1 MSKKNKKNLKK
12 VHAKIDNTPVKTE
25 ATKKEESKVASKKV
39 NGDEVE
45 KLAEKLTTESLKN
58 ASKKELKSI
67 IVTAKKAGNKELV
80 KKAKK
85 AHEEAKYAASKARIE
100 ARKARKKERADE
112 LADIQKAKAS
122 EPAKITLKD
131 RLKRQEERRNVARA
145 RHIAS
150 ITRRC
155 KRMHLNDADTKKVV
169 DIAKKQWDNATMY
182 NITVVC
188 DSVLKKKKELEK
200 LVKDC
205 GIKSACITNSTAFF
219 KDVPASVVAKLRDL
233 VGDATF
239 YQYRSDSKSPF
250 EEAGID
256 MSADNHNKHKKG
268 GDPHTIE
275 CSKNIRVNFYNL
287 RKAKKKAKETREKNT
302 YNFRHGSKAEG
313 RKLRRGLKVKAK
325 AVNKKPTQVKE
336 VKQKSAKQAA

>member
-1 MSKKNKKNLKK
+1 MSKKSKKNLKK
-12 VHAKIDNTPVKTE
+12 VHAKINNTPVKTE
-25 ATKKEESKVASKKV
+25 GAKKEESVAPTK
-39 NGDEVE
+39 N
-45 KLAEKLTTESLKN
+45 TEIAAAKDDV
-58 ASKKELKSI
+58 K
-67 IVTAKKAGNKELV
+67 AKK
-80 KKAKK
+80 KAEKK

-100 ARKARKKERADE
+100 ARKVRKKERADK
-112 LADIQKAKAS
+112 LAGIQKTKAS
-122 EPAKITLKD
+122 EPVKITLEQ
-131 RLKRQEERRNVARA
+131 RLKKQEERRNVARA
-145 RHIAS
+145 RHIES

-169 DIAKKQWDNATMY
+169 DIAKKQWDNATVY

-219 KDVPASVVAKLRDL
+219 KDVPASVVTKLRDL
-233 VGDATF
+233 VGDVTF

-256 MSADNHNKHKKG
+256 MSGNHNKHKKG
-268 GDPHTIE
+268 GDSHTIE
-275 CSKNIRVNFYNL
+275 CSKNISVNFYNL
-287 RKAKKKAKETREKNT
+287 RKAKKKAKETLEKNT

-336 VKQKSAKQAA
+336 VKQKAAKQAA

>member
-1 MSKKNKKNLKK
+1 MSKKNNKKNLKE
-12 VHAKIDNTPVKTE
+12 VHAKIGTTPVKAE
-25 ATKKEESKVASKKV
+25 AAKKEESKAAV
-39 NGDEVE
+39 
-45 KLAEKLTTESLKN
+45 KN
-58 ASKKELKSI
+58 AEIAAAKDDAK
-67 IVTAKKAGNKELV
+67 AKK
-80 KKAKK
+80 KAEKK

-100 ARKARKKERADE
+100 ARKARKKSIMDKLIDSKKE
-112 LADIQKAKAS
+112 KAS
-122 EPAKITLKD
+122 EPVKITLED
-131 RLKRQEERRNVARA
+131 RLKKQEERRNIAMA

-155 KRMHLNDADTKKVV
+155 KRMHLNDADTKKVI
-169 DIAKKQWDNATMY
+169 DIAKKQWDNATVY

-219 KDVPASVVAKLRDL
+219 KDVPASVVVKLRDL
-233 VGDATF
+233 VGNATF
-239 YQYRSDSKSPF
+239 YQYRSDDKSPF

-256 MSADNHNKHKKG
+256 MSGNHNKHKKG

-275 CSKNIRVNFYNL
+275 CSKNASVNFYNL
-287 RKAKKKAKETREKNT
+287 RKAKKKAKEILEKNT

-336 VKQKSAKQAA
+336 IKQKSAKQAA

>member
-1 MSKKNKKNLKK
+1 MSKKSKKNLKK

-25 ATKKEESKVASKKV
+25 GAKKEESVAPTK
-39 NGDEVE
+39 N
-45 KLAEKLTTESLKN
+45 TEIAVAKDDV
-58 ASKKELKSI
+58 K
-67 IVTAKKAGNKELV
+67 AKK
-80 KKAKK
+80 KAEKK

-100 ARKARKKERADE
+100 ARKARKKERADK
-112 LADIQKAKAS
+112 LAGIQKTKAS
-122 EPAKITLKD
+122 EPVKITLEQ
-131 RLKRQEERRNVARA
+131 RLKKHEERRNVARA
-145 RHIAS
+145 RHIES

-169 DIAKKQWDNATMY
+169 DIAKKQWDNATVY

-219 KDVPASVVAKLRDL
+219 KDVPASVVEKLRDL
-233 VGDATF
+233 VGDVTF

-256 MSADNHNKHKKG
+256 MSGNHNKHKKG

-275 CSKNIRVNFYNL
+275 CSKNINVNFYNL
-287 RKAKKKAKETREKNT
+287 RRAKKKAKETLEKNT

-336 VKQKSAKQAA
+336 VKQKSTKQAA

>member
-1 MSKKNKKNLKK
+1 MSKKNNKKNLKK
-12 VHAKIDNTPVKTE
+12 VQAKIGTTPVKAE
-25 ATKKEESKVASKKV
+25 AAKKEESKAAVK
-39 NGDEVE
+39 N
-45 KLAEKLTTESLKN
+45 TEI
-58 ASKKELKSI
+58 AA
-67 IVTAKKAGNKELV
+67 AKDDA
-80 KKAKK
+80 KAKK
-85 AHEEAKYAASKARIE
+85 KAEKKAREEAKYAASKARVE
-100 ARKARKKERADE
+100 ARKARKKSIMDKLIDSKKE
-112 LADIQKAKAS
+112 KAS
-122 EPAKITLKD
+122 EPVKITLED
-131 RLKRQEERRNVARA
+131 RLKKQEERRNVAMA

-150 ITRRC
+150 VTRRC
-155 KRMHLNDADTKKVV
+155 KRMHLNDADTKKVI
-169 DIAKKQWDNATMY
+169 DITKKQWDNATVY

-233 VGDATF
+233 VGNATF
-239 YQYRSDSKSPF
+239 YQYCSDSKSPF

-256 MSADNHNKHKKG
+256 MSGNHNKHKKG
-268 GDPHTIE
+268 DDPHTIE
-275 CSKNIRVNFYNL
+275 CSKNASVNFYNL
-287 RKAKKKAKETREKNT
+287 RKAKKKAKEALEKNT

-336 VKQKSAKQAA
+336 IKQKSVKQAA

>member
-1 MSKKNKKNLKK
+1 MSKKNNKKNLKK
-12 VHAKIDNTPVKTE
+12 VQAKIGTTPVKAE
-25 ATKKEESKVASKKV
+25 AAKKEESKAAV
-39 NGDEVE
+39 
-45 KLAEKLTTESLKN
+45 KN
-58 ASKKELKSI
+58 IEIAA
-67 IVTAKKAGNKELV
+67 AKDDA
-80 KKAKK
+80 KAKK
-85 AHEEAKYAASKARIE
+85 KAEKKAREEAKYAASKARVE
-100 ARKARKKERADE
+100 ARKARKKSIMDKLIDSKKE
-112 LADIQKAKAS
+112 KAS
-122 EPAKITLKD
+122 EPVKITLED
-131 RLKRQEERRNVARA
+131 RLKKQEERRNVAMA

-150 ITRRC
+150 VTRRC
-155 KRMHLNDADTKKVV
+155 KRMHLNDADTKKVI
-169 DIAKKQWDNATMY
+169 DITKKQWDNATVY

-233 VGDATF
+233 VGNATF

-256 MSADNHNKHKKG
+256 MSGNHNKHKKG

-275 CSKNIRVNFYNL
+275 CSKNASVNFYNL
-287 RKAKKKAKETREKNT
+287 RKAKKKAKETLEKNT
-302 YNFRHGSKAEG
+302 YNFLHGSKAEG
-313 RKLRRGLKVKAK
+313 RKLRRGLKVEAK

-336 VKQKSAKQAA
+336 IRQKSAKQAA

>member
-1 MSKKNKKNLKK
+1 MSKKSKKNLKK

-25 ATKKEESKVASKKV
+25 AAKKEESEAAKIKE
-39 NGDEVE
+39 NIE
-45 KLAEKLTTESLKN
+45 KRRAAAEEKAKKN
-58 ASKKELKSI
+58 AELKA
-67 IVTAKKAGNKELV
+67 AK
-80 KKAKK
+80 KKAKAEK
-85 AHEEAKYAASKARIE
+85 EEAKYAASKARIE
-100 ARKARKKERADE
+100 ARKARKKERADK
-112 LADIQKAKAS
+112 LAGIQKAKTS
-122 EPAKITLKD
+122 EPVKITLEQ
-131 RLKRQEERRNVARA
+131 RLKKQEERRNVARA
-145 RHIAS
+145 RHIES

-169 DIAKKQWDNATMY
+169 DIAKKQWDNATVY

-233 VGDATF
+233 VGDVTF

-256 MSADNHNKHKKG
+256 MSGNHNKHKKG

-275 CSKNIRVNFYNL
+275 CSKNISVNFYNL
-287 RKAKKKAKETREKNT
+287 RRAKKKAKETLEKNT

-313 RKLRRGLKVKAK
+313 RKLRRKLKVKAK

>member
-1 MSKKNKKNLKK
+1 MSKKNNKKNLKK
-12 VHAKIDNTPVKTE
+12 VQAKIGTTPVKAE
-25 ATKKEESKVASKKV
+25 AAKKEESKA
-39 NGDEVE
+39 
-45 KLAEKLTTESLKN
+45 AIKN
-58 ASKKELKSI
+58 AEIAAAKDDAK
-67 IVTAKKAGNKELV
+67 AKK
-80 KKAKK
+80 KAEKK

-100 ARKARKKERADE
+100 ARKARKKSIMDKLIDSKKE
-112 LADIQKAKAS
+112 KAS
-122 EPAKITLKD
+122 EPVKITLED
-131 RLKRQEERRNVARA
+131 RLKKQEERHNVAMA

-150 ITRRC
+150 VTRRC
-155 KRMHLNDADTKKVV
+155 KRMHLNDADAKKVI
-169 DIAKKQWDNATMY
+169 DIAKKQWDNATVY

-233 VGDATF
+233 VGNATF
-239 YQYRSDSKSPF
+239 YQYRSDDKSPF

-256 MSADNHNKHKKG
+256 MSGNHNKHKKG

-275 CSKNIRVNFYNL
+275 CSKNASVNFYNL
-287 RKAKKKAKETREKNT
+287 RKAKKKAKETLEKNT

-313 RKLRRGLKVKAK
+313 RKLRRELKVKAK

-336 VKQKSAKQAA
+336 IKQKTAKQAA

>member
-1 MSKKNKKNLKK
+1 MSKKNNKKNLKK
-12 VHAKIDNTPVKTE
+12 VQAKIGTTPVKAE
-25 ATKKEESKVASKKV
+25 AAKKEESKAAVK
-39 NGDEVE
+39 N
-45 KLAEKLTTESLKN
+45 TEIAAAKDD
-58 ASKKELKSI
+58 AK
-67 IVTAKKAGNKELV
+67 AKK
-80 KKAKK
+80 KAEKK
-85 AHEEAKYAASKARIE
+85 AHEEAKYAASKARVE
-100 ARKARKKERADE
+100 ARKARKKSIMDKLIDSKKE
-112 LADIQKAKAS
+112 KAS
-122 EPAKITLKD
+122 EPVKITLED
-131 RLKRQEERRNVARA
+131 RLKKQEERRNVAMA

-155 KRMHLNDADTKKVV
+155 KRMHLNDADTKKVI
-169 DIAKKQWDNATMY
+169 DIAKKQWDNATVY

-233 VGDATF
+233 VGNATF

-256 MSADNHNKHKKG
+256 MSGNHNKHKKG

-275 CSKNIRVNFYNL
+275 CSKTASVNFYNL
-287 RKAKKKAKETREKNT
+287 RRAKKKAKEALEKNT

-313 RKLRRGLKVKAK
+313 RKLCRGLKVKAK

-336 VKQKSAKQAA
+336 IKQKSVKQAA

>member
-1 MSKKNKKNLKK
+1 MSKKNNKKNLKE
-12 VHAKIDNTPVKTE
+12 VQAKIGTTPVKAE
-25 ATKKEESKVASKKV
+25 AAKKEESKA
-39 NGDEVE
+39 
-45 KLAEKLTTESLKN
+45 AIKN
-58 ASKKELKSI
+58 AEIAAAKDDVK
-67 IVTAKKAGNKELV
+67 AKK
-80 KKAKK
+80 KAEKK

-100 ARKARKKERADE
+100 ARKARKKSIMDKLIDSKKE
-112 LADIQKAKAS
+112 KAS
-122 EPAKITLKD
+122 EPVKITLED
-131 RLKRQEERRNVARA
+131 RLKKQEERRNVAMA

-155 KRMHLNDADTKKVV
+155 KRMHLNDADTKKVI
-169 DIAKKQWDNATMY
+169 DIAKKQWDNATVY

-188 DSVLKKKKELEK
+188 DSILKKKKELEK

-219 KDVPASVVAKLRDL
+219 KNVPASVVAKLRDL
-233 VGDATF
+233 VGNATF
-239 YQYRSDSKSPF
+239 YQYRSDDKSPF

-256 MSADNHNKHKKG
+256 MSGNHNKHKKG

-275 CSKNIRVNFYNL
+275 CSKNASVNFYNL
-287 RKAKKKAKETREKNT
+287 RKAKKKAKETLEKNT

-313 RKLRRGLKVKAK
+313 RKLRRELKVKAK

-336 VKQKSAKQAA
+336 IKQKTAKQAA

>member
-1 MSKKNKKNLKK
+1 MSKKNNKKNLKK
-12 VHAKIDNTPVKTE
+12 VQAKIGTTPVKAE
-25 ATKKEESKVASKKV
+25 AAKKEESKAAVK
-39 NGDEVE
+39 N
-45 KLAEKLTTESLKN
+45 TEIAAAKDD
-58 ASKKELKSI
+58 AK
-67 IVTAKKAGNKELV
+67 AKK
-80 KKAKK
+80 KAEKK
-85 AHEEAKYAASKARIE
+85 AHEEAKYAASKARAE
-100 ARKARKKERADE
+100 ARKARKKSIMDKLIDSKKE
-112 LADIQKAKAS
+112 KAS
-122 EPAKITLKD
+122 EPVKITLED
-131 RLKRQEERRNVARA
+131 RLKKQEERRNVAMA

-150 ITRRC
+150 VTRRC
-155 KRMHLNDADTKKVV
+155 KRMHLNDADTKKVI
-169 DIAKKQWDNATMY
+169 DIAKKQWDNATVY

-233 VGDATF
+233 VGNTTF
-239 YQYRSDSKSPF
+239 YQYCSDRKSPF

-256 MSADNHNKHKKG
+256 MSGNHNKHKKG

-275 CSKNIRVNFYNL
+275 CSKNASVNFYNL
-287 RKAKKKAKETREKNT
+287 RRAKKKAKETLEKNT

-336 VKQKSAKQAA
+336 IKQKSVKQAA

>member
-1 MSKKNKKNLKK
+1 MSKKNNKKNLKK
-12 VHAKIDNTPVKTE
+12 VQAKIGTTPVKAE
-25 ATKKEESKVASKKV
+25 AAKKEESKAAVK
-39 NGDEVE
+39 N
-45 KLAEKLTTESLKN
+45 TEIAAAKDD
-58 ASKKELKSI
+58 AK
-67 IVTAKKAGNKELV
+67 AKK
-80 KKAKK
+80 KAEKK
-85 AHEEAKYAASKARIE
+85 AHEEAKYAASKARVE
-100 ARKARKKERADE
+100 ARNARKKSIMDKLIDSKKE
-112 LADIQKAKAS
+112 KAS
-122 EPAKITLKD
+122 EPVKITLED
-131 RLKRQEERRNVARA
+131 RLKKQEERRNVSMA

-150 ITRRC
+150 VTRRC
-155 KRMHLNDADTKKVV
+155 KRMHLNDADTKKVI
-169 DIAKKQWDNATMY
+169 DIAKKQWDNATVY
-182 NITVVC
+182 NITVIC

-233 VGDATF
+233 VGNATF
-239 YQYRSDSKSPF
+239 YQYCSDDKSPF

-256 MSADNHNKHKKG
+256 MSGNHNKHKKG

-275 CSKNIRVNFYNL
+275 CSKNTSVNFYNL
-287 RKAKKKAKETREKNT
+287 RKAKKKAKETLEKNT

-336 VKQKSAKQAA
+336 IKQKSVKQAA

>member
-1 MSKKNKKNLKK
+1 MSKKNNKKNLKK
-12 VHAKIDNTPVKTE
+12 VQAKIGTTPVKAE
-25 ATKKEESKVASKKV
+25 AAKKEESKAAVK
-39 NGDEVE
+39 N
-45 KLAEKLTTESLKN
+45 TEIAAAKDD
-58 ASKKELKSI
+58 AK
-67 IVTAKKAGNKELV
+67 AKK
-80 KKAKK
+80 KAEKK
-85 AHEEAKYAASKARIE
+85 AHEEAKYAASKASVE
-100 ARKARKKERADE
+100 ARKARKKSIMDKLIDSKKE
-112 LADIQKAKAS
+112 KAS
-122 EPAKITLKD
+122 ELVKITLED
-131 RLKRQEERRNVARA
+131 RLKKQEERRNVSMA

-150 ITRRC
+150 VTRRC
-155 KRMHLNDADTKKVV
+155 KRMHLNDADTKKVI
-169 DIAKKQWDNATMY
+169 DIAKKQWDNATVY

-219 KDVPASVVAKLRDL
+219 KDVPASAVVKLRDL
-233 VGDATF
+233 VGNATF
-239 YQYRSDSKSPF
+239 YQYRSDDKSPF

-256 MSADNHNKHKKG
+256 VSGNHNKHKKG

-275 CSKNIRVNFYNL
+275 CSKNASVNFYNL
-287 RKAKKKAKETREKNT
+287 RKAKKKAKETLEKNT

-336 VKQKSAKQAA
+336 IKQKSVKQAA

>member
-1 MSKKNKKNLKK
+1 MSKKNNKKNLKK
-12 VHAKIDNTPVKTE
+12 VQAKIGTTPVKAE
-25 ATKKEESKVASKKV
+25 AAKKEESKA
-39 NGDEVE
+39 
-45 KLAEKLTTESLKN
+45 AIKN
-58 ASKKELKSI
+58 AEIAAAKDDAK
-67 IVTAKKAGNKELV
+67 AKK
-80 KKAKK
+80 KAEKK

-100 ARKARKKERADE
+100 ARKARKKSIMDKLIDSKKE
-112 LADIQKAKAS
+112 KAS
-122 EPAKITLKD
+122 EPVKITLED
-131 RLKRQEERRNVARA
+131 RLKKQEERRNVAMA

-155 KRMHLNDADTKKVV
+155 KRMHLNDADIKKVI
-169 DIAKKQWDNATMY
+169 DIAKKQWDNATVY

-188 DSVLKKKKELEK
+188 DSILKKKKELEK

-219 KDVPASVVAKLRDL
+219 KNVPASVVAKLRDL
-233 VGDATF
+233 VGNATF
-239 YQYRSDSKSPF
+239 YQYRSDDKSPF

-256 MSADNHNKHKKG
+256 MSGNHNKHKKG

-275 CSKNIRVNFYNL
+275 CSKNASVNFYNL
-287 RKAKKKAKETREKNT
+287 RKAKKKAKETLEKNT

-313 RKLRRGLKVKAK
+313 CKLRSELKVKAK

-336 VKQKSAKQAA
+336 IKQKTAKQAA

>member
-25 ATKKEESKVASKKV
+25 GAKKEESVAPTK
-39 NGDEVE
+39 N
-45 KLAEKLTTESLKN
+45 TEIAAAKDDV
-58 ASKKELKSI
+58 K
-67 IVTAKKAGNKELV
+67 AKK
-80 KKAKK
+80 KAEKK

-100 ARKARKKERADE
+100 ARKARKKERADK
-112 LADIQKAKAS
+112 LAGIQKTKAS
-122 EPAKITLKD
+122 EPVKITLEQ
-131 RLKRQEERRNVARA
+131 RLKKQEERRNVARA
-145 RHIAS
+145 RHIES

-169 DIAKKQWDNATMY
+169 DIAKKQWDNATVY

-233 VGDATF
+233 VGDVTF

-256 MSADNHNKHKKG
+256 MSGNHNKHKKG

-275 CSKNIRVNFYNL
+275 CSKNASVNFYNL
-287 RKAKKKAKETREKNT
+287 RRAKKKAKETLEKNT
-302 YNFRHGSKAEG
+302 YTFRHGSKAEG
-313 RKLRRGLKVKAK
+313 RKLRRELKVKAK

-336 VKQKSAKQAA
+336 VKQKAAKQAA

>member
-25 ATKKEESKVASKKV
+25 GAKKEESVAPVK
-39 NGDEVE
+39 NVE
-45 KLAEKLTTESLKN
+45 IAAAKDDAK
-58 ASKKELKSI
+58 
-67 IVTAKKAGNKELV
+67 AKK
-80 KKAKK
+80 KAEKK

-100 ARKARKKERADE
+100 ARKARKKSIMDKLIDSKKE
-112 LADIQKAKAS
+112 KAS
-122 EPAKITLKD
+122 KTVKITLKE
-131 RLKRQEERRNVARA
+131 RLKKQEEHRNVAQA

-155 KRMHLNDADTKKVV
+155 KRMHLNDADTKKVI
-169 DIAKKQWDNATMY
+169 DIAKKQWDNATVY

-219 KDVPASVVAKLRDL
+219 KDVPASAVVKLREL
-233 VGDATF
+233 VSNATF

-275 CSKNIRVNFYNL
+275 CSKNASVNFYNL
-287 RKAKKKAKETREKNT
+287 RRAKRKAKETREKNT

-313 RKLRRGLKVKAK
+313 RKLRRGLKAKAK
-325 AVNKKPTQVKE
+325 PVNKKPTQVKE
-336 VKQKSAKQAA
+336 IKSKSNKQAA

>member
-1 MSKKNKKNLKK
+1 MSKKNNKKNLKK
-12 VHAKIDNTPVKTE
+12 VQAKIGTTPVKAE
-25 ATKKEESKVASKKV
+25 AAKKEESNA
-39 NGDEVE
+39 
-45 KLAEKLTTESLKN
+45 AIKN
-58 ASKKELKSI
+58 AEIAAAKDDAK
-67 IVTAKKAGNKELV
+67 AKK
-80 KKAKK
+80 KAEKK

-100 ARKARKKERADE
+100 ARKARKKSIMDKLIDSKKE
-112 LADIQKAKAS
+112 KAS
-122 EPAKITLKD
+122 EPVKITLED
-131 RLKRQEERRNVARA
+131 RLKKQEERRNVAMA

-155 KRMHLNDADTKKVV
+155 KRMHLNDADTKKVI
-169 DIAKKQWDNATMY
+169 DIANKQWDNATVY

-188 DSVLKKKKELEK
+188 DSILKKKKELEK

-219 KDVPASVVAKLRDL
+219 KNVPASVVAKLRDL
-233 VGDATF
+233 VGNATF
-239 YQYRSDSKSPF
+239 YQYRSDDRSPF

-256 MSADNHNKHKKG
+256 MSGNHNKHKKG

-275 CSKNIRVNFYNL
+275 CLKNASVNFYNP
-287 RKAKKKAKETREKNT
+287 RKAKKKAKETLEKNT

-313 RKLRRGLKVKAK
+313 RKLRRELKVKAK

-336 VKQKSAKQAA
+336 VKQKSVKQAA

>member
-1 MSKKNKKNLKK
+1 MSKKNNKKNLKK
-12 VHAKIDNTPVKTE
+12 VQAKIGTTPVKAE
-25 ATKKEESKVASKKV
+25 AAKKEESKAAVK
-39 NGDEVE
+39 N
-45 KLAEKLTTESLKN
+45 TEIAAAKDD
-58 ASKKELKSI
+58 AK
-67 IVTAKKAGNKELV
+67 AKK
-80 KKAKK
+80 KAEKK

-100 ARKARKKERADE
+100 ARKARKKSIMDK
-112 LADIQKAKAS
+112 LIDSKKKKAS
-122 EPAKITLKD
+122 EPVKITLED
-131 RLKRQEERRNVARA
+131 RLKKQEERRNVAMA

-150 ITRRC
+150 VTRRC
-155 KRMHLNDADTKKVV
+155 KRMHLNDADTKKVI
-169 DIAKKQWDNATMY
+169 DITKKQWDNATVY

-233 VGDATF
+233 VGNATF

-256 MSADNHNKHKKG
+256 MSGNHNKHKKG

-275 CSKNIRVNFYNL
+275 CSKNASVNFYNL
-287 RKAKKKAKETREKNT
+287 RKAKKKAKEALEKNT

-313 RKLRRGLKVKAK
+313 RKLRRGLKVEAK

-336 VKQKSAKQAA
+336 IRQKSAKQAA

>member
-1 MSKKNKKNLKK
+1 MSKKNNKKNLKK
-12 VHAKIDNTPVKTE
+12 VQAKIGTTPVKAE
-25 ATKKEESKVASKKV
+25 AAKKEESKAAV
-39 NGDEVE
+39 
-45 KLAEKLTTESLKN
+45 KN
-58 ASKKELKSI
+58 IEIAAAKDDAK
-67 IVTAKKAGNKELV
+67 AKK
-80 KKAKK
+80 KAEKK
-85 AHEEAKYAASKARIE
+85 AHEEAKYAASKARVE
-100 ARKARKKERADE
+100 ARKARKKSIMDKLIDSKKE
-112 LADIQKAKAS
+112 KAS
-122 EPAKITLKD
+122 EPVKITLED
-131 RLKRQEERRNVARA
+131 RLKKQEERRNVAMA

-150 ITRRC
+150 VARRC
-155 KRMHLNDADTKKVV
+155 KRMHLNDADTKKVI
-169 DIAKKQWDNATMY
+169 DITKKQWDNATVY

-219 KDVPASVVAKLRDL
+219 KDVPASVVVKLRDL
-233 VGDATF
+233 VGNATF
-239 YQYRSDSKSPF
+239 YQYRSDDKSPF

-256 MSADNHNKHKKG
+256 MSGNHNKHKKG

-275 CSKNIRVNFYNL
+275 CSKNASVNFYNL
-287 RKAKKKAKETREKNT
+287 RKAKKKAKEALEKNT

-336 VKQKSAKQAA
+336 IRQKSAKQAA

>member
-1 MSKKNKKNLKK
+1 MSKKNNKKNLKK
-12 VHAKIDNTPVKTE
+12 VQAKIGTTPVKAE
-25 ATKKEESKVASKKV
+25 AAKKEESKA
-39 NGDEVE
+39 
-45 KLAEKLTTESLKN
+45 AIKN
-58 ASKKELKSI
+58 AEIAAAKDDAK
-67 IVTAKKAGNKELV
+67 AKK
-80 KKAKK
+80 KAEKK

-100 ARKARKKERADE
+100 ARKARKKSIMDKLIDSKKE
-112 LADIQKAKAS
+112 KAS
-122 EPAKITLKD
+122 EPVKITLED
-131 RLKRQEERRNVARA
+131 RLKKQEERRNVAMA

-155 KRMHLNDADTKKVV
+155 KRMHLNDADTKKVI
-169 DIAKKQWDNATMY
+169 DIAKKQWDNATIY

-188 DSVLKKKKELEK
+188 DSILKKKKELEK

-219 KDVPASVVAKLRDL
+219 KNVPASVVAKLRDL
-233 VGDATF
+233 VGNATF
-239 YQYRSDSKSPF
+239 YQYRSDDKSPF

-256 MSADNHNKHKKG
+256 MSGNHNKHKKG

-275 CSKNIRVNFYNL
+275 CSKNASVNFYNL
-287 RKAKKKAKETREKNT
+287 RKAKKKAKETLEKNT

-313 RKLRRGLKVKAK
+313 RKLRRELKVKAK

-336 VKQKSAKQAA
+336 IKQKTAKQAA

>member
-1 MSKKNKKNLKK
+1 MSKKNNKKNLKK
-12 VHAKIDNTPVKTE
+12 VQAKIGTTPVKAE
-25 ATKKEESKVASKKV
+25 AAKKEESKA
-39 NGDEVE
+39 
-45 KLAEKLTTESLKN
+45 AIKN
-58 ASKKELKSI
+58 AEIAAAKDDAK
-67 IVTAKKAGNKELV
+67 AKK
-80 KKAKK
+80 KAEKK

-100 ARKARKKERADE
+100 ARKARKKSIMDKLIDSKKE
-112 LADIQKAKAS
+112 KAS
-122 EPAKITLKD
+122 ETVKITLED
-131 RLKRQEERRNVARA
+131 RLKNQEERRNVAMA

-155 KRMHLNDADTKKVV
+155 KRMHLNDADTKKVI
-169 DIAKKQWDNATMY
+169 DIAKKQWDNATVY

-188 DSVLKKKKELEK
+188 DSILKKKKELEK

-219 KDVPASVVAKLRDL
+219 KNVPASVVAKLRDL
-233 VGDATF
+233 VGNATF
-239 YQYRSDSKSPF
+239 YQYRSDDKSPF

-256 MSADNHNKHKKG
+256 MSGNHNKHKKG

-275 CSKNIRVNFYNL
+275 CSKNASVNFYNL
-287 RKAKKKAKETREKNT
+287 RKAKKKAKETLEKNT

-313 RKLRRGLKVKAK
+313 RKLRRELKVKAK

-336 VKQKSAKQAA
+336 VKQKSVKQAA

>member
-1 MSKKNKKNLKK
+1 MSKKNNKKNLKK
-12 VHAKIDNTPVKTE
+12 VQAKIGTTPVKAE
-25 ATKKEESKVASKKV
+25 AAKKEESKA
-39 NGDEVE
+39 
-45 KLAEKLTTESLKN
+45 AIKN
-58 ASKKELKSI
+58 AEIAAAKDDAK
-67 IVTAKKAGNKELV
+67 AKK
-80 KKAKK
+80 KAEKK

-100 ARKARKKERADE
+100 ARKARKKSIMDK
-112 LADIQKAKAS
+112 LIDSKKGKAS
-122 EPAKITLKD
+122 EPVKITLED
-131 RLKRQEERRNVARA
+131 RLKKQEERRNVAMA

-155 KRMHLNDADTKKVV
+155 KRMHLNDADTKKVI
-169 DIAKKQWDNATMY
+169 DIAKKQWDNATVY

-219 KDVPASVVAKLRDL
+219 KNVPASVVVKLRDL
-233 VGDATF
+233 VGNATF
-239 YQYRSDSKSPF
+239 YQYRSDDKSPF

-256 MSADNHNKHKKG
+256 MSSNHNKHKKG

-275 CSKNIRVNFYNL
+275 CSKNASVNFYNL
-287 RKAKKKAKETREKNT
+287 RKAKKKAKETIEKNT

-313 RKLRRGLKVKAK
+313 RKIRRGLKVKAK

-336 VKQKSAKQAA
+336 IKQKTVKQAA